1 MVTSFM
7 GIHTFTI
14 LRSFGD
20 ACMAF
25 SVSPTRDRRGARLLE
40 GNHSVNIT
48 KKAGG
53 PDPKG
58 SGIVKDDYD
67 R

>member
-1 MVTSFM
+1 MTASFM

-14 LRSFGD
+14 LRSFSD
-20 ACMAF
+20 AYMAF

-40 GNHSVNIT
+40 GNHSINIT

-53 PDPKG
+53 PDPGG
-58 SGIVKDDYD
+58 SGIVKDGYD